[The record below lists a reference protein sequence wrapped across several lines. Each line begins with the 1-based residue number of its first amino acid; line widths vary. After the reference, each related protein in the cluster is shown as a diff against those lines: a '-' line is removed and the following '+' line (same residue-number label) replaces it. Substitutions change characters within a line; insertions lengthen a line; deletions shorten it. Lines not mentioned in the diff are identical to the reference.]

1 MELKDYRDQ
10 LDAIDTQLLTLFQ
23 ERMAIVQQ
31 VADYKK
37 THEIPILASGREQEI
52 LERVRQNSSEEL
64 APYAQTL
71 FETLLSVSRAYQKT
85 LL

>member
-10 LDAIDTQLLTLFQ
+10 LDTIDAQLLALFQ
-23 ERMAIVQQ
+23 QRMAIVQQ

-37 THEIPILASGREQEI
+37 AHEIPILASGREQEI

-71 FETLLSVSRAYQKT
+71 FETLLSVSRAYQQT

>member
-10 LDAIDTQLLTLFQ
+10 LDAIDTQLLTLFR

-52 LERVRQNSSEEL
+52 LERVRQNSREEL
-64 APYAQTL
+64 APYAQAL
-71 FETLLSVSRAYQKT
+71 FETLLSVSRAYQQT

>member
-1 MELKDYRDQ
+1 MELKDYRNQ
-10 LDAIDTQLLTLFQ
+10 LDAIDAQLLALFQ

-37 THEIPILASGREQEI
+37 AHEIPILASGREQEI
-52 LERVRQNSSEEL
+52 LERVRTLSGEEL